1 MLQHREAP
9 ESLSLLVTEIGSA
22 ITRHVVLTSVG
33 GSLAWSQA
41 VAALTETAKLTV
53 CLAMD

>member
-1 MLQHREAP
+1 MLQCREAP
-9 ESLSLLVTEIGSA
+9 ESVSLLVVEIASA
-22 ITRHVVLTSVG
+22 IIRYVVLTSVG
-33 GSLAWSQA
+33 GSLSCSQA

>member
-1 MLQHREAP
+1 MLQCREAP
-9 ESLSLLVTEIGSA
+9 ELVSLLVMEIASA
-22 ITRHVVLTSVG
+22 IIRYVVLISVG
-33 GSLAWSQA
+33 GSLACSQA